1 MNMYMNVFK
10 KLLIQFILICIPLR
24 ILFVVIAKM
33 VNVKYLPYLGILALG
48 PSLAWIFLHFNPNY
62 RTKGRF
68 GQKTWWNRLVH
79 GLLYLGFA
87 ISAIMKNKKAY
98 LFLLID
104 IIYGSGAFIYYHW
117 INGDFNKL
125 INSM

>member
-1 MNMYMNVFK
+1 MYMENFK
-10 KLLIQFILICIPLR
+10 KILIQFILICIPLR

-48 PSLAWIFLHFNPNY
+48 PSLGFLFLHFNPNY
-62 RTKGRF
+62 RTKGRL

-79 GLLYLGFA
+79 GLLYLAFAVFA
-87 ISAIMKNKKAY
+87 ILGNRKAY

-117 INGDFNKL
+117 TNGDFNKL
-125 INSM
+125 IAKM

>member
-1 MNMYMNVFK
+1 K
-10 KLLIQFILICIPLR
+10 KILIQFILICIPLR

-48 PSLAWIFLHFNPNY
+48 PSLGFLFLHFNPNY
-62 RTKGRF
+62 RTKGRL

-79 GLLYLGFA
+79 GLLYLAFAVFA
-87 ISAIMKNKKAY
+87 ILGNRKAY

-117 INGDFNKL
+117 TNGDFNKL
-125 INSM
+125 IAKM